1 MKQNEEKVDLDTQ
14 ENNNCVVE
22 KDTKRATLEYIVN
35 SAKKQI
41 KIIDDAVNGKS
52 SEQNEELIKRYK
64 REVANLH
71 RALSKI
77 KKDKEQLLVENLR
90 LKEMLNKNN

>member
-14 ENNNCVVE
+14 E
-22 KDTKRATLEYIVN
+22 TI
-35 SAKKQI
+35 KK
-41 KIIDDAVNGKS
+41 
-52 SEQNEELIKRYK
+52 YK

-77 KKDKEQLLVENLR
+77 QQDKEQLLAENLR
-90 LKEMLNKNN
+90 LKETIIKIK

>member
-14 ENNNCVVE
+14 EV
-22 KDTKRATLEYIVN
+22 
-35 SAKKQI
+35 
-41 KIIDDAVNGKS
+41 
-52 SEQNEELIKRYK
+52 IKRYK

-90 LKEMLNKNN
+90 LKELLNKIDKMLT

>member
-14 ENNNCVVE
+14 E
-22 KDTKRATLEYIVN
+22 I
-35 SAKKQI
+35 
-41 KIIDDAVNGKS
+41 
-52 SEQNEELIKRYK
+52 IKRYK

-77 KKDKEQLLVENLR
+77 QKDKEQLIVENLR
-90 LKEMLNKNN
+90 LKEMLNNNK

>member
-14 ENNNCVVE
+14 ENSSVNTV
-22 KDTKRATLEYIVN
+22 KDIKRATLEYIVS

-41 KIIDDAVNGKS
+41 KIIEDAVNGKS

-64 REVANLH
+64 REIANLH

-77 KKDKEQLLVENLR
+77 QKDKEQLLAENLR
-90 LKEMLNKNN
+90 LKEMLNIK